1 LLKSYIYNIYIYIYI
16 YILQLLLDIASI
28 ILKYYDF
35 FLQELHLQDNNI
47 RKLPNEIVYL
57 NKLIILNVSRNN
69 LKQLPDG
76 IGQLQQL
83 NILDIS
89 HNKLLYNLPKSL
101 GYAQQLT
108 SLNIDGLNLSY
119 PPQDI
124 LDGGTI
130 VIIAF
135 LANESG
141 VDYSPENSVS
151 EIDISRDINSDDMQ
165 TVYHNKS
172 NDVQV
177 L

>member
-1 LLKSYIYNIYIYIYI
+1 M
-16 YILQLLLDIASI
+16 
-28 ILKYYDF
+28 
-35 FLQELHLQDNNI
+35 QDNNI
-47 RKLPNEIVYL
+47 RNLSNEIVYL
-57 NKLIILNVSRNN
+57 NKLTILNVSRNN

-83 NILDIS
+83 NTFDIS
-89 HNKLLYNLPKSL
+89 HNKSLHKLPKSL

-108 SLNIDGLNLSY
+108 SLNIDGLNLLY

-124 LDGGTI
+124 LEGGAI
-130 VIIAF
+130 VIVAF

-141 VDYSPENSVS
+141 IEYSPENSVS
-151 EIDISRDINSDDMQ
+151 ETDILRNMNSEDMQ
-165 TVYHNKS
+165 MVYHNKN

>member
-1 LLKSYIYNIYIYIYI
+1 M
-16 YILQLLLDIASI
+16 
-28 ILKYYDF
+28 
-35 FLQELHLQDNNI
+35 QDNNI
-47 RKLPNEIVYL
+47 RKLPNEIAYL
-57 NKLIILNVSRNN
+57 NKLTILNVSRNN

-83 NILDIS
+83 NTLDIS
-89 HNKLLYNLPKSL
+89 HNKSLHKLPKSL
-101 GYAQQLT
+101 GYAQQLA

-119 PPQDI
+119 PCQDI

-130 VIIAF
+130 VIVAF

-141 VDYSPENSVS
+141 IEYSPENSVS
-151 EIDISRDINSDDMQ
+151 ETDISRDMSSEEMQ

-177 L
+177 LLCSART

>member
-1 LLKSYIYNIYIYIYI
+1 MYC
-16 YILQLLLDIASI
+16 
-28 ILKYYDF
+28 
-35 FLQELHLQDNNI
+35 FLQELYLQDNNI
-47 RKLPNEIVYL
+47 RKLPNEIAYL
-57 NKLIILNVSRNN
+57 NKLTILNVSRNN

-83 NILDIS
+83 NTLDIS
-89 HNKLLYNLPKSL
+89 HNKSLHKLPKSL
-101 GYAQQLT
+101 GHAQQLA
-108 SLNIDGLNLSY
+108 SLNVDGLNLSY
-119 PPQDI
+119 PCQDI

-130 VIIAF
+130 VIVAF

-141 VDYSPENSVS
+141 IEYSPENSVS
-151 EIDISRDINSDDMQ
+151 ETDISRDMSSEDMQ

>member
-1 LLKSYIYNIYIYIYI
+1 M
-16 YILQLLLDIASI
+16 
-28 ILKYYDF
+28 
-35 FLQELHLQDNNI
+35 QDNKI

-57 NKLIILNVSRNN
+57 SKLTILNVSRNN

-83 NILDIS
+83 NTLDIS
-89 HNKLLYNLPKSL
+89 HNKSLQKLPKSL

-108 SLNIDGLNLSY
+108 SINIDGLNLSY
-119 PPQDI
+119 PPQDV

-130 VIIAF
+130 VIVAF

-141 VDYSPENSVS
+141 IEYSPEDSVS
-151 EIDISRDINSDDMQ
+151 ETDISRDLSSEDMQ

>member
-1 LLKSYIYNIYIYIYI
+1 M
-16 YILQLLLDIASI
+16 
-28 ILKYYDF
+28 
-35 FLQELHLQDNNI
+35 QDNSI
-47 RKLPNEIVYL
+47 RKLPNEIVHL
-57 NKLIILNVSRNN
+57 SGLTILNVSRNN
-69 LKQLPDG
+69 LKQLPEG

-83 NILDIS
+83 SNLDIS
-89 HNKLLYNLPKSL
+89 FNKSLQKLPKSL

-108 SLNIDGLNLSY
+108 CLNIDGLNLLY
-119 PPQDI
+119 PPRDI

-141 VDYSPENSVS
+141 IEYSPEDSVS
-151 EIDISRDINSDDMQ
+151 ETDISRDISSDDMQ
-165 TVYHNKS
+165 TVYNNKS